1 MEEKCLRCSTTLQ
14 VDWLLPVQEGNGGL
28 PKPGCKKLV
37 SVQVVGG
44 AKKGFFKG
52 LAFGYHSCFF
62 PEAAQN
68 RTVLPT
74 YICSLKFR
82 KAVCLHALSQVWG
95 LKWQVNS
102 WTARGGN
109 PWSSNG
115 TIMEYAAYGEGR
127 KKY

>member
-1 MEEKCLRCSTTLQ
+1 M
-14 VDWLLPVQEGNGGL
+14 LPVQEGNGGL

-52 LAFGYHSCFF
+52 LAFGFHSCFF

-68 RTVLPT
+68 RTVLPA

-82 KAVCLHALSQVWG
+82 KAVCLRAFLRFG
-95 LKWQVNS
+95 
-102 WTARGGN
+102 A
-109 PWSSNG
+109 
-115 TIMEYAAYGEGR
+115 
-127 KKY
+127 